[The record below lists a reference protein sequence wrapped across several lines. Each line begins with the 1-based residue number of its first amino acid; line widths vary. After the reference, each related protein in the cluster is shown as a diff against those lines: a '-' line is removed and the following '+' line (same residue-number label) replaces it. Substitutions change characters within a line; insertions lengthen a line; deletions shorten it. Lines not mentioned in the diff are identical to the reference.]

1 MVIHNNPDGVNI
13 NRNCGSTHL
22 EELKKTVIENGAD
35 IGIAFDGDA
44 DRMLAVDEKGNVV
57 DGDQVMAICGL
68 YMKNKGT
75 LKKNTITATVMSN
88 LGFSRWV
95 NERIL
100 T

>member
-44 DRMLAVDEKGNVV
+44 DRMLAVDEKA
-57 DGDQVMAICGL
+57 M
-68 YMKNKGT
+68 
-75 LKKNTITATVMSN
+75 
-88 LGFSRWV
+88 W
-95 NERIL
+95 
-100 T
+100 